1 MRKLLILLV
10 LFIAVGIVNAQKPYV
25 TNQYVYDLFQMN
37 PAAAAYQKNC
47 VSVNGFYQK
56 QWFGTDLAPTT
67 QIVSFQMPLESRL
80 GSGTYVYND
89 RNGVIKE
96 LGLSQAFSYELLL
109 HKNRRRFST
118 LTFGLAFLVEQSSID
133 QTGFQGSS
141 IYDPIISGGVESGV
155 GFNASSGILFKINNT
170 HAGISATNIIPQNNP
185 LYSSV
190 NEPNNAMDFHV
201 HLGGAYHVPGRD
213 LILEPLVRYRRNVLT
228 DSRLDL
234 NMKLYMPTP
243 NPDFATWG
251 LLAYRHVTDENVG
264 KANGFAVTAGI
275 VYTNFS
281 VGLEYQL
288 GLTTAQVNY
297 GSSYQLIVGYRICK
311 DKSKGAIPCSKI
323 RQNRRYN
330 YNFVGY

>member
-118 LTFGLAFLVEQSSID
+118 VITSYSIHY
-133 QTGFQGSS
+133 T
-141 IYDPIISGGVESGV
+141 
-155 GFNASSGILFKINNT
+155 K
-170 HAGISATNIIPQNNP
+170 
-185 LYSSV
+185 LY
-190 NEPNNAMDFHV
+190 
-201 HLGGAYHVPGRD
+201 
-213 LILEPLVRYRRNVLT
+213 
-228 DSRLDL
+228 DL
-234 NMKLYMPTP
+234 NK
-243 NPDFATWG
+243 NSGF
-251 LLAYRHVTDENVG
+251 LLLSLLCVS
-264 KANGFAVTAGI
+264 F
-275 VYTNFS
+275 
-281 VGLEYQL
+281 
-288 GLTTAQVNY
+288 
-297 GSSYQLIVGYRICK
+297 
-311 DKSKGAIPCSKI
+311 DKNK
-323 RQNRRYN
+323 
-330 YNFVGY
+330 V